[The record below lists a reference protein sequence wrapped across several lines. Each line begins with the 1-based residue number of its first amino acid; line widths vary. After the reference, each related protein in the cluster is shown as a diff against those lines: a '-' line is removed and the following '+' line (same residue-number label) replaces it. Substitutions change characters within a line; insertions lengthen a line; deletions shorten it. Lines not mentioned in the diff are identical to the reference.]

1 MCDAFGIPRLVVKA
15 VISRVNLCKLAIG
28 IGCMTNTQIEIFVF
42 DWSVKVECICYSFFF
57 FLLLVLFVLCFRKT
71 FSRESSF
78 SRLKDKQRNATLHT
92 TEKIGLPAITIVV
105 VFVFKW
111 PATAQN

>member
-57 FLLLVLFVLCFRKT
+57 FCCSCFLFYVSERPSL
-71 FSRESSF
+71 ESQVS
-78 SRLKDKQRNATLHT
+78 LA
-92 TEKIGLPAITIVV
+92 
-105 VFVFKW
+105 
-111 PATAQN
+111 